1 MTTDTQDSAEERRR
15 KRLIRVVV
23 VLAIAVPIVIEGL
36 TFGGLLT
43 STLLGG
49 GGDGGGTVSPEGPA
63 TTTAGVGVGDELLA
77 ATPQRETIR
86 TASVQATGE
95 TWTLTLSVAVNNTAN
110 TSYQFQLGTV
120 ETTGGE
126 TVSNSASVTVPPG
139 ETETVTGQWSLPA
152 GERPRAIQVL
162 AVRDVGGNASVVR
175 ETVRLAPVP
184 VQGR

>member
-1 MTTDTQDSAEERRR
+1 VTTDTQDSADERRR
-15 KRLIRVVV
+15 KRLIRIVV
-23 VLAIAVPIVIEGL
+23 VLALAVPLVIEGL
-36 TFGGLLT
+36 TFGGLLS

-49 GGDGGGTVSPEGPA
+49 GDDGGTVTPDGTA

-95 TWTLTLSVAVNNTAN
+95 TWTLTLSATVNNTAN
-110 TSYQFQLGTV
+110 SSYQFQLGTV

-162 AVRDVGGNASVVR
+162 AVEDVGGNATVSR
-175 ETVRLAPVP
+175 ETVRLAPIP

>member
-1 MTTDTQDSAEERRR
+1 MTTDTQDSADERRR
-15 KRLIRVVV
+15 KRLIRIVV
-23 VLAIAVPIVIEGL
+23 VLALAVPLVIEGL
-36 TFGGLLT
+36 TFGGLLS

-49 GGDGGGTVSPEGPA
+49 GDDGGTVTPDGTA

-95 TWTLTLSVAVNNTAN
+95 TWTLTLSATVNNTAN
-110 TSYQFQLGTV
+110 SSYQFQLGTV

-162 AVRDVGGNASVVR
+162 AVEDVGGNATVSR
-175 ETVRLAPVP
+175 ETVRLAPIP